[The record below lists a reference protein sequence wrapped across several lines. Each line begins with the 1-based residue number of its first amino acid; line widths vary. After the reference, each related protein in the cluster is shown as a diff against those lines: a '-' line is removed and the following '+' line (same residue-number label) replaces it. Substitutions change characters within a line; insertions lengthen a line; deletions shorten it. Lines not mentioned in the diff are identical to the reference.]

1 MSPAQNKNP
10 KLEPKPVVVEI
21 GHTET
26 SDIKSILL
34 KGNYVIAEDLEKASA
49 WAKSNKS
56 SIEEYLMTQGVI
68 TKDILGQAWSEFYKV
83 PYADLNTKLP
93 SREQVLKIPENM
105 AVPNRIVLFAEDEA
119 GITVA
124 TDNPTRAILLQSQL
138 KIIFPPKTGRSDL
151 LKAKILPRRQAG
163 TLICGFR

>member
-10 KLEPKPVVVEI
+10 KPESKPLVVEI

-26 SDIKSILL
+26 SDIKNILL
-34 KGNYVIAEDLEKASA
+34 NGNYVTAENLEKASA

-56 SIEEYLMTQGVI
+56 SIEEYLLTQGII

-93 SREQVLKIPENM
+93 SPEQVLKIPQGL
-105 AVPNRIVLFAEDEA
+105 AVANRIVLFAEDEA